1 MWGRECAR
9 TERGEMRKVPK
20 MLPSY
25 IERDAWTKLNV
36 APAKIMQQDNVL
48 IELYNH
54 TIQNGEKNN
63 DKEETALVWDYL
75 VACNKIFERGLLS
88 HDKITTDDLHV
99 IENVEEGYRYFE
111 KWWESL
117 DQGGDFNPTST
128 EERRFISWQTWDL
141 LRVTVFGFIG
151 LTRNFL
157 MQNQHYYV
165 LPLKINGSAAE
176 TLFHNSNLRL
186 ITNSHQLTIHSS
198 MKKDLHGTS
207 SAAHGYRDT
216 PLYLKKKLLKRKRK

>member
-1 MWGRECAR
+1 MN
-9 TERGEMRKVPK
+9 T
-20 MLPSY
+20 
-25 IERDAWTKLNV
+25 
-36 APAKIMQQDNVL
+36 
-48 IELYNH
+48 
-54 TIQNGEKNN
+54 EKNN
-63 DKEETALVWDYL
+63 EKEETALVRDYL
-75 VACNKIFERGLLS
+75 MACNKIFERGLLS
-88 HDKITTDDLHV
+88 HDKITTEDLHV
-99 IENVEEGYRYFE
+99 IENIEEGYRYFE

-151 LTRNFL
+151 FTRNFL

-176 TLFHNSNLRL
+176 TLFSQFKFE
-186 ITNSHQLTIHSS
+186 TNHKLTSVNYAS
-198 MKKDLHGTS
+198 ARSRVLMKKDLHGTS